1 MRSVFLILAST
12 TPKSVVMNNLA
23 KITATE
29 IENWGEQGVALC
41 VVDREHLHQLS
52 EGDEAFEL
60 ELLQTFIED
69 AEERL
74 RQVHIALTT
83 ADGLKLKRQAHK
95 LRGASAGVGVVS
107 MQLLARRLEQEGQD
121 HFQLLKMLEAR
132 LEEVRIFTASLIQ

>member
-1 MRSVFLILAST
+1 
-12 TPKSVVMNNLA
+12 MNNLA
-23 KITATE
+23 KLTATE
-29 IENWGEQGVALC
+29 IEHWGDQAATLC
-41 VVDREHLHQLS
+41 VVDREHLRQLS

-74 RQVHIALTT
+74 RQVDIALAT
-83 ADGLKLKRQAHK
+83 ADSLKLKQQAHQ

-107 MQLLARRLEQEGQD
+107 MQLLARRLEQDDQD
-121 HFQLLKMLEAR
+121 NFQLLKMLEAR